1 MNGIICLNTY
11 TLYFCSFFS
20 EAMII
25 LEKNYLKLKIESKI
39 YPSSSYMTGRHDG
52 QQLKEGKVRE

>member
-1 MNGIICLNTY
+1 
-11 TLYFCSFFS
+11 
-20 EAMII
+20 MII

-39 YPSSSYMTGRHDG
+39 YPSSSYMTGGHDG